1 MSPARLSAMFRGA
14 VRIALVAVV
23 AGLLLV
29 PGAARACA
37 CGAAYV
43 PEGHTVEA
51 GEEIAFLSW
60 AEEGE
65 RERLEMLLGITTETP
80 DLAVLVPT
88 PTVPT
93 VTQGDPERFDEL
105 SRLATPPPE
114 KDWSP
119 FEGDGVGAPPGDA
132 PDVISRTV
140 LEDVVAT
147 VIEGGD
153 ASGVAAWLRTNGYAT
168 KPELEP
174 VIGDYLEEGWRF
186 TVVKMRGDK
195 PFDGYADPIVLTFDT
210 SSLVYPMRLSSVAD
224 EVDEVTVFTLDR
236 AFRTPLASWT
246 SAEEPEAAVE
256 LVEDGVHDDVLDNLV
271 EQGQN
276 RLTKWTF
283 SIEDPATLTSD
294 LELARGPE
302 ITETFTPAATESAR
316 DAERSLSPWVAVL
329 TGALGVVVGAAAA
342 VLLVRRRRSSAVG

>member
-1 MSPARLSAMFRGA
+1 MFRGA
-14 VRIALVAVV
+14 VRIVVVAVV

-29 PGAARACA
+29 PGSARACA
-37 CGAAYV
+37 CGAAYA

-65 RERLEMLLGITTETP
+65 RERLEMLLGITTDTP

-88 PTVPT
+88 PTVPA

-105 SRLATPPPE
+105 ARLATPPAKE
-114 KDWSP
+114 DWSL
-119 FEGDGVGAPPGDA
+119 FGEDGAGAPPGKA
-132 PDVISRTV
+132 PEVISRTV

-153 ASGVAAWLRTNGYAT
+153 ASGVAGWLRTNGYAT

-174 VIGDYLEEGWRF
+174 VIADYLDDGWRF
-186 TVVKMRGDK
+186 TAVKMRGDK

-210 SSLVYPMRLSSVAD
+210 PSLVYPMRLSSAA
-224 EVDEVTVFTLDR
+224 EKPGEVTVFTLDR
-236 AFRTPLASWT
+236 TFRSPRASWVT
-246 SAEEPEAAVE
+246 ATEPAAAVE

-276 RLTKWTF
+276 RLTRWTF
-283 SIEDPATLTSD
+283 SIDDPATLTSD
-294 LELARGPE
+294 LELAREPG
-302 ITETFTPAATESAR
+302 IGETFTPAATESAR
-316 DAERSLSPWVAVL
+316 DAERNLSPWVAVVSG
-329 TGALGVVVGAAAA
+329 TLGLVVGAGA
-342 VLLVRRRRSSAVG
+342 VLLLRRRRSSAVD

>member
-1 MSPARLSAMFRGA
+1 MITDRLSAMFRGA
-14 VRIALVAVV
+14 LRLALVAVI

-51 GEEIAFLSW
+51 GAEIAFLSW
-60 AEEGE
+60 EEEGE

-105 SRLATPPPE
+105 ARLTTPPPE
-114 KDWSP
+114 KDRSL
-119 FEGDGVGAPPGDA
+119 FEGDGAGAPSGAA
-132 PDVISRTV
+132 PEVISRTV

-153 ASGVAAWLRTNGYAT
+153 ASGVATWLRTNGFAT

-174 VIGDYLEEGWRF
+174 VIADYLEEGWRF
-186 TVVKMRGDK
+186 TAVKMRGDK
-195 PFDGYADPIVLTFDT
+195 PFDGYADPIVLSFDT

-224 EVDEVTVFTLDR
+224 ELDEVTVFTLDR
-236 AFRTPLASWT
+236 AFRAPRASWAI
-246 SAEEPEAAVE
+246 SGEPEAAVE

-271 EQGQN
+271 ERGEN

-294 LELARGPE
+294 LQLAREPE
-302 ITETFTPAATESAR
+302 ITETFAPAATESAR
-316 DAERSLSPWVAVL
+316 NAERSLSPWVAAL
-329 TGALGVVVGAAAA
+329 TGALGLVVGAGA
-342 VLLVRRRRSSAVG
+342 VLLLRRRRG

>member
-1 MSPARLSAMFRGA
+1 MTTDRLFAMSRGA
-14 VRIALVAVV
+14 IRIALVALIT
-23 AGLLLV
+23 GLLLV
-29 PGAARACA
+29 PGSARACA

-43 PEGHTVEA
+43 PDGHTVEA

-88 PTVPT
+88 PTVPD

-105 SRLATPPPE
+105 ARLTTPPPE
-114 KDWSP
+114 KDWSL
-119 FEGDGVGAPPGDA
+119 FDEDGAGAPPGAA

-153 ASGVAAWLRTNGYAT
+153 ASGVATWLRTNGYAA

-174 VIGDYLEEGWRF
+174 VIADYLEEGWRF
-186 TVVKMRGDK
+186 TAVKMRGDK

-210 SSLVYPMRLSSVAD
+210 ATLVYPMRLSSVAD
-224 EVDEVTVFTLDR
+224 DLGEVTVFTLDR
-236 AFRTPLASWT
+236 TFRSPLAAWAT
-246 SAEEPEAAVE
+246 SDEPEAAVE

-271 EQGQN
+271 ERGEN
-276 RLTKWTF
+276 RLTKWAF
-283 SIEDPATLTSD
+283 SIEDPAALTSD
-294 LELARGPE
+294 LELAREPE
-302 ITETFTPAATESAR
+302 IAETFAPAATESAR
-316 DAERSLSPWVAVL
+316 DAERNLSPWVAVL
-329 TGALGVVVGAAAA
+329 SGALGLVVGAGA
-342 VLLVRRRRSSAVG
+342 VLLLRRRRSSAVG

>member
-1 MSPARLSAMFRGA
+1 MFRGA
-14 VRIALVAVV
+14 VRLALVAVV

-80 DLAVLVPT
+80 DLAILVPT
-88 PTVPT
+88 PTTPT

-105 SRLATPPPE
+105 ARLATPPPK
-114 KDWSP
+114 KDWSLGG
-119 FEGDGVGAPPGDA
+119 EDGAGAPPGAA

-153 ASGVAAWLRTNGYAT
+153 AGGVAGWLRTNGYAT

-174 VIGDYLEEGWRF
+174 IIADYLAEGWRF
-186 TVVKMRGDK
+186 TAVKMRGDK

-210 SSLVYPMRLSSVAD
+210 SSLVYPMRLSSAA
-224 EVDEVTVFTLDR
+224 ENLGEVTVFTLDR
-236 AFRTPLASWT
+236 TFRMPRASWV
-246 SAEEPEAAVE
+246 SGAQPAAAVE

-276 RLTKWTF
+276 RLTKWAL
-283 SIEDPATLTSD
+283 SVDDPATLTND
-294 LELARGPE
+294 LELAREPGIE
-302 ITETFTPAATESAR
+302 ETFTPAATEAAR
-316 DAERSLSPWVAVL
+316 DAQRNLSPWVAVL
-329 TGALGVVVGAAAA
+329 SGALGLVVGAGA
-342 VLLVRRRRSSAVG
+342 VLLLRRRRSSAVG